1 LQAWSI
7 CRYQRAIKDKQELL
21 INLPE
26 VILGRKSKHTMSG
39 DFELKAAFSDDTIG
53 SLLEGTSTSLSSSS
67 GNSLPLNELLA
78 RIVAQEGP
86 FGNLKESV
94 LKQNIKNEE
103 KKRGEALSGEDN
115 QSTKNSNTNSSEEV
129 AGSDDDASL
138 SKMALNKD
146 DLKRKLIS
154 AENFS
159 ERKEK
164 AVKDVDTA
172 LNESSLSLDFVS
184 LLISSL
190 RPAAGSLSM
199 SPKLKQSVK
208 TGSLSSVGIKPH
220 ARDSAEIVA
229 ARDRKDKVV
238 GRGWK
243 LQSLS
248 QAAQDLRLAAERLKS
263 EVSKEE
269 VYWSNMLKLVH
280 SDEVIIPIN
289 PSDGRSAKQI
299 GVKYGFGDA
308 GSMYYDRG
316 IGLLRKDNDTGKM
329 YFERQRSSTQVRG
342 IQSTTSS
349 ESEKLVVI
357 RLYKHASTSQSS
369 DDSSFN
375 ATLVG
380 EASAIDSVP
389 EQTGDNDGPGSSL
402 AGKSKVLC
410 DIERARFFLFEEELF
425 YQLVKE
431 AATLG
436 ALQVKVE
443 SESIVVELRHL
454 TLKILFLPIS
464 DVRAMK
470 ISSSATTESYNRKA
484 KEISIFFHLM
494 LCSQHR
500 HNLQRKRLPP
510 VSLSKQ
516 QLYANK
522 QIQQSVVIL
531 IRPLLAYQRHHRNIL
546 KVMTSIRLIL
556 MDLELKNSIKV
567 DYIMKNS
574 LKLRLYCNDPNRLS
588 QNSNKLIKDNPFIR
602 CLISPLSLME
612 LRYKKV
618 RILIELT
625 SDLTASF
632 SSINLKIDA
641 TRAEIP
647 SETEDTTTSTAT
659 TAVVPVLNDVTYNVP
674 IADLT
679 FNGTTEFGDS
689 LWWIMRNTPEIQ

>member
-1 LQAWSI
+1 MS
-7 CRYQRAIKDKQELL
+7 KDFRS
-21 INLPE
+21 N
-26 VILGRKSKHTMSG
+26 T
-39 DFELKAAFSDDTIG
+39 AFNENSVG
-53 SLLEGTSTSLSSSS
+53 SLLEGKSADLSSPS
-67 GNSLPLNELLA
+67 GNTLPLNELLA

-86 FGNLKESV
+86 FVNLNESV
-94 LKQNIKNEE
+94 LEKKIENEE
-103 KKRGEALSGEDN
+103 KRNKEFNVNNESLKS
-115 QSTKNSNTNSSEEV
+115 K
-129 AGSDDDASL
+129 GSDNGGEVKSL
-138 SKMALNKD
+138 DNDPNPSKMAPNKGEI
-146 DLKRKLIS
+146 KRKLMS
-154 AENFS
+154 TEEFL
-159 ERKEK
+159 EKKEE

-208 TGSLSSVGIKPH
+208 TGSLSSAVIKPQ
-220 ARDSAEIVA
+220 ARDSAEVVA
-229 ARDRKDKVV
+229 VRERKGKAV

-248 QAAQDLRLAAERLKS
+248 QAARDLKLASERLQN

-269 VYWSNMLKLVH
+269 IYWSSMLKIVH
-280 SDEVIIPIN
+280 SDEVIIPIS
-289 PSDGRSAKQI
+289 PADRRSARQI

-308 GSMYYDRG
+308 GSVYYDKG
-316 IGLLRKDNDTGKM
+316 IGLLRKDNDTGEM
-329 YFERQRSSTQVRG
+329 YFEKQRSSSQVRG
-342 IQSTTSS
+342 IQNDNDSD
-349 ESEKLVVI
+349 SEKLVLI
-357 RLYKHASTSQSS
+357 RLYKHSAATQ
-369 DDSSFN
+369 DAANGNTDI
-375 ATLVG
+375 TLVG

-389 EQTGDNDGPGSSL
+389 EQTNYDNRSV

-410 DIERARFFLFEEELF
+410 DIKRARFFLFEEELF

-443 SESIVVELRHL
+443 SECITVELRHL
-454 TLKILFLPIS
+454 MLRILFLPLAEVK
-464 DVRAMK
+464 DTK
-470 ISSSATTESYNRKA
+470 YHPPATTEQFNRKA

-500 HNLQRKRLPP
+500 HNLQRKCLPP

-516 QLYANK
+516 QLYNTQQLA
-522 QIQQSVVIL
+522 QSVVIL

-556 MDLELKNSIKV
+556 MDLELKDSKRV
-567 DYIMKNS
+567 DDIMTNQ
-574 LKLRLYCNDPNRLS
+574 LKLMLCCNDPNRLTRYS
-588 QNSNKLIKDNPFIR
+588 KKDKLIKNNPFIR

-612 LRYKKV
+612 LRYKRV

-641 TRAEIP
+641 TKGELSSGNAN
-647 SETEDTTTSTAT
+647 TL
-659 TAVVPVLNDVTYNVP
+659 VPEAPVDYSIP

-689 LWWIMRNTPEIQ
+689 LWWIMHNTPEIQ